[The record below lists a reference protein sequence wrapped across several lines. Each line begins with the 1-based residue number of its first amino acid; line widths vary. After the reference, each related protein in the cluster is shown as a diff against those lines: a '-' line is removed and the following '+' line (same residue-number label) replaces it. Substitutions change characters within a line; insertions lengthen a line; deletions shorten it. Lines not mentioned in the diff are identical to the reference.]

1 MRTLAGTPCAFI
13 PREALRQM
21 GRFSRRLHSLAAI
34 FRRKRPQLI
43 AEDPITF
50 DVIWRRMHILK
61 PLAVA
66 SLVGLAAA
74 SSEELPHDHQGKL
87 SKYELGPPKIF
98 LSGDDL
104 AQLREGRPVMQ
115 AAQQAGSSAR
125 RMVMVQDIKAPGSVV
140 LGCVAGHSRQA
151 EQRARSSRERERG
164 WRLCL
169 VRASGAP

>member
-1 MRTLAGTPCAFI
+1 
-13 PREALRQM
+13 
-21 GRFSRRLHSLAAI
+21 
-34 FRRKRPQLI
+34 
-43 AEDPITF
+43 
-50 DVIWRRMHILK
+50 MHILK

-125 RMVMVQDIKAPGSVV
+125 RMVMVQDIKTPHDVVMGCAAPRSCARISPTSTPHPPNRPTAQLPSAVTAPVAHRAITPAPGASST
-140 LGCVAGHSRQA
+140 SRSTT
-151 EQRARSSRERERG
+151 R
-164 WRLCL
+164 W
-169 VRASGAP
+169 

>member
-1 MRTLAGTPCAFI
+1 
-13 PREALRQM
+13 
-21 GRFSRRLHSLAAI
+21 
-34 FRRKRPQLI
+34 
-43 AEDPITF
+43 
-50 DVIWRRMHILK
+50 MHILK

-125 RMVMVQDIKAPGSVV
+125 RMVMVQDIKTPHDVVMGCAAPRSCAPISRTSAPHPQPPNCRQLSPAPPLAHRAITPAPGASST
-140 LGCVAGHSRQA
+140 SRSTT
-151 EQRARSSRERERG
+151 R
-164 WRLCL
+164 W
-169 VRASGAP
+169 